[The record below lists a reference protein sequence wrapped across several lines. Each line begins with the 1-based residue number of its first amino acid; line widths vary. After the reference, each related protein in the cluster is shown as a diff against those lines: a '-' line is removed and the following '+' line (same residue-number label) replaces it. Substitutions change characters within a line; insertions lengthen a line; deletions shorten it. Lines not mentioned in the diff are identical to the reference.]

1 LGDVMKESAQIAYSY
16 AQAKACDLGMDPE
29 LFERINMHIHVP
41 AGAVPKDGP
50 SAGVTMV
57 TAIVSQLTGR
67 SVRSEVGMTG
77 EVTLLGRVMPI
88 GGLKMKVLAA
98 HRAGLKTII
107 LPKRNEI
114 DLDDLPEDVRRELTF
129 VPVEHIDQV
138 LEAALVSSG
147 AVESIAEVIP
157 SESAQPLPVNGNGH
171 GH

>member
-1 LGDVMKESAQIAYSY
+1 LGV
-16 AQAKACDLGMDPE
+16 DPE

-67 SVRSEVGMTG
+67 PVRPEVGMTG

-98 HRAGLKTII
+98 HRVGLKTII
-107 LPKRNEI
+107 LPKLNEI
-114 DLDDLPEDVRRELTF
+114 DLDELPDDVRQELTF

-138 LEAALVSSG
+138 LDAALLPSQAAQTPAEPIPAGS
-147 AVESIAEVIP
+147 VEPV
-157 SESAQPLPVNGNGH
+157 PVNSDGH
-171 GH
+171 GS

>member
-1 LGDVMKESAQIAYSY
+1 
-16 AQAKACDLGMDPE
+16 
-29 LFERINMHIHVP
+29 
-41 AGAVPKDGP
+41 
-50 SAGVTMV
+50 
-57 TAIVSQLTGR
+57 
-67 SVRSEVGMTG
+67 MTG

-114 DLDDLPEDVRRELTF
+114 DLDDLPDDVRRELTF

-138 LEAALVSSG
+138 LEAALVPSNPVG
-147 AVESIAEVIP
+147 PVAEVI
-157 SESAQPLPVNGNGH
+157 STGSAEPLPVNGNGH